1 METIYVQSLESQ
13 NQTNMNSLILEPT
26 TSTPAIRFIDD
37 GRLMM
42 TGRSLPENVIK
53 FYRPVI
59 EWAQQLT
66 APVVRFDINLE
77 YLNSASSKKLLEL
90 LKVLDA
96 NNRISEF
103 IINWHYEA
111 DDEDGLENGQIYEDL
126 LYRAIFRYHEYA
138 DAE

>member
-1 METIYVQSLESQ
+1 
-13 NQTNMNSLILEPT
+13 MNSLNIEPT
-26 TSTPAIRFIDD
+26 SSTPAIRFNED
-37 GRLMM
+37 GRLLMA
-42 TGRSLPENVIK
+42 GRSLPENVLK
-53 FYRPVI
+53 FYGPLI
-59 EWAQQLT
+59 EWAAQLS

-96 NNRISEF
+96 NNGISEF

-126 LYRAIFRYHEYA
+126 LMRAVFRYHEYA
-138 DAE
+138 DAI

>member
-1 METIYVQSLESQ
+1 MKSLV
-13 NQTNMNSLILEPT
+13 IDPT
-26 TSTPAIRFIDD
+26 SSTPEIRFNDD
-37 GRLMM
+37 GRLLMA
-42 TGRSLPENVIK
+42 GRSLPENVQK
-53 FYRPVI
+53 FYGPVV
-59 EWAQQLT
+59 EWAEQLS

-96 NNRISEF
+96 NNKISEF

-126 LYRAIFRYHEYA
+126 LIRAVFRYHEYS
-138 DAE
+138 DAK